1 VKVTGIEARS
11 YSLPLDPPFNAA
23 WDPKPRTTFGET
35 IVIVETDDG
44 ARGYAGGAPVPDA
57 ALLESLLTG
66 MDPSDTNRVFEIC
79 QSVDF
84 HHGRNW
90 TVEVAVWDLIARAAG
105 KPLWQ
110 FLGGSND
117 HFRAYASTGERVEP
131 AMRVER
137 LLAWQEKGIRA
148 AKIRFNHSNWRED
161 VRVVQAAR
169 EAVGPSMDL
178 MVDANH
184 GWRMAGDLSHRWD
197 LAMAQQCARA
207 LGDLNVFWLEE
218 PLDTAD
224 IDGYA
229 ALRET
234 SPIPIAAGE
243 MVRSLSETRRL
254 LESVDVIQND
264 VVLAGGVSGSRIVAG
279 WAGDRNRVWS
289 PHTWSTGLGLLANLH
304 TALAYSQA
312 DYIEVPYDPP
322 AWTTDRRDFMLPLQL
337 EIGRDGDI
345 AVPSGP
351 GLGIEPDLV
360 ALERYRVG

>member
-1 VKVTGIEARS
+1 MRITGIEARS

-44 ARGYAGGAPVPDA
+44 GRGYAGGAPVPDV

-66 MDPSDTNRVFEIC
+66 LDPNDTTRVFEIC

-84 HHGRNW
+84 HWGRNW
-90 TVEVAVWDLIARAAG
+90 TVEVAIWDLLARAAG
-105 KPLWQ
+105 KPLWS
-110 FLGGSND
+110 FLGGSSD
-117 HFRAYASTGERVEP
+117 HYRAYASTGERIDPRV
-131 AMRVER
+131 RVER
-137 LLAWQEKGIRA
+137 LLAWHEEGVLA
-148 AKIRFNHSNWRED
+148 AKIRFNHADWRED
-161 VRVVQAAR
+161 VKVVAAAR
-169 EAVGPSMDL
+169 DAVGSRMEL

-184 GWRMAGDLSHRWD
+184 GWRMPGDLSRRWD
-197 LAMAQQCARA
+197 LATAQQCAGA
-207 LGDLNVFWLEE
+207 LGELDVFWLEE

-224 IDGYA
+224 IEGYA

-234 SPIPIAAGE
+234 SPVPIAAGE
-243 MVRSLSETRRL
+243 MVRSLSESRRL

-264 VVLAGGVSGSRIVAG
+264 VVLAGGVSGCRIVAE
-279 WAGDRNRVWS
+279 WAEDRNRVWS

-304 TALAYSQA
+304 TALAYSKA

-322 AWTTDRRDFMLPLQL
+322 AWTTDRRDFMLPWQV
-337 EIGRDGDI
+337 EIGQDGDI
-345 AVPSGP
+345 TVPSGP

-360 ALERYRVG
+360 ALERYRVA